1 MTDETTPVPLPE
13 PPAPDAAAPY
23 PDAQTLVSAAA
34 PPLAPV
40 PAPAWGSAPQI
51 DPTQVGA
58 PPYGAVPYGAPQYA
72 APPFL
77 MPPDPVAEARRKQ
90 RRRNTLRWTGA
101 VVLAA
106 AVGAGSAFAVIQPKR
121 TDIPGLA
128 TAADGRYV
136 FPALT
141 LPTLDP
147 GQAEPGDILNNPGE
161 KHLADIR
168 KLLLP
173 APQGAVLNKSLPGT
187 TGWLPESALVT
198 LANPSITETFGEDG
212 LRHTA
217 AIGWTTPDGAGTS
230 IYLLQF
236 PDNADALDGGQQFAN
251 DLNNQPTGGSTTSF
265 TLSGVRPGVSNA
277 KPTVTYD
284 TVTKGGKKTQYGYYI
299 SGDTEVLIVFSAP
312 AGVSIT
318 PFEQEAQLQAE
329 LLQ

>member
-13 PPAPDAAAPY
+13 PPAFTPPQEFTPD
-23 PDAQTLVSAAA
+23 S
-34 PPLAPV
+34 V
-40 PAPAWGSAPQI
+40 PAPIPAQAPAWDSAPQF
-51 DPTQVGA
+51 DPAQADVS
-58 PPYGAVPYGAPQYA
+58 PYGAAPYGAPHYA

-90 RRRNTLRWTGA
+90 RKRNTARWTGA
-101 VVLAA
+101 VVLAV

-128 TAADGRYV
+128 TASDGRYV

-141 LPTLDP
+141 LPTLDA
-147 GQAEPGDILNNPGE
+147 GLAEPGDILDNPGE

-173 APQGAVLNKSLPGT
+173 APQGAVQTKSLPGT

-198 LANPSITETFGEDG
+198 LANPSVSETLGEDG

-217 AIGWTTPDGAGTS
+217 ATGWTTPDGAATS

-236 PDNADALDGGQQFAN
+236 PDNSAALDGGQQFAD
-251 DLNNQPTGGSTTSF
+251 DLNTQPAGGSTATF
-265 TLSGVRPGVSNA
+265 PLSGVRPGVSDA
-277 KPTVTYD
+277 KPTVAYY
-284 TVTKGGKKTQYGYYI
+284 TVAKGGKKTQYGYFVC
-299 SGDTEVLIVFSAP
+299 GDTEVLIVFSAP
-312 AGVSIT
+312 ATVSIT